1 MESRNPSDVDRDSG
15 GCGKNPTTTGIVR
28 VRPQSRTD
36 IVNLSIYEIAVID
49 FLISYNS
56 SQQPIMPGM
65 VTGGPAIIPA
75 LAPATS
81 SVPAPVLTCA
91 VSTGIIS
98 ICAKCTRTCVS

>member
-15 GCGKNPTTTGIVR
+15 RYGKNLTTTGIVR

-36 IVNLSIYEIAVID
+36 IVDLSIYEIAVID

-56 SQQPIMPGM
+56 SQQPMPGM

-75 LAPATS
+75 NGTS
-81 SVPAPVLTCA
+81 
-91 VSTGIIS
+91 
-98 ICAKCTRTCVS
+98 

>member
-15 GCGKNPTTTGIVR
+15 RYGKNPTTTGIVR

-65 VTGGPAIIPA
+65 VTGGPDIIPA
-75 LAPATS
+75 LAPA

-91 VSTGIIS
+91 VSTGTIS
-98 ICAKCTRTCVS
+98 ICAKCTRTCV